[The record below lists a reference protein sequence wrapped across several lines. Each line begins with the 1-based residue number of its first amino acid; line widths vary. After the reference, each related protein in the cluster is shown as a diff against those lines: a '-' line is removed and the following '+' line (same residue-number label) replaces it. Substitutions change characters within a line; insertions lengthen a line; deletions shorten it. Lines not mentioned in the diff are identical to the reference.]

1 MHPSELELTKLCS
14 FLCTSRPRQNA
25 LHLRQLLQKSSE
37 KDVSTLLFTAI
48 ELGKV
53 QSSVSHIWLSVA
65 KSPTTL
71 IEAIIQTHSIHL
83 RRVGIKHL
91 GKALRNKQWR
101 DVWHAVG
108 GTEGFLSLFATL
120 STQEVGLLS
129 HVLKKSRNGHAEEEK
144 AILITE
150 LLTCLFSSNFP
161 DAPFKNPDERL
172 LQNRYAVIA
181 PASSQSFVRAL
192 LSDEAHP
199 LRQYLPTTDISLQC
213 HHDLLQ
219 TLTLAAIFDRKSTGF
234 NVSLVLPALCQDAP
248 PGQSSLPGFSA
259 TMLFSFNLLREIGNG
274 REANISTQSLLT
286 HVVEPLLKRV
296 QKRRRALVHLEE
308 VLHLAIQ
315 VLQLRSAAGEPFRS
329 LGYHKGG
336 LFYNVLEWWS
346 KERSGS
352 HEMLTDLVQ
361 VLELDANRVL
371 ELYQGNHEQVQP
383 RQRWP
388 LLHLLFLHSPKL
400 HADID
405 TIEDLPKLSGVRWM
419 FNLFLD
425 LPKNKALRLL
435 RNLIAVVPDTNFL
448 ASYRARGLT
457 IFAQPP
463 TIQASGGDPDL
474 LLMFLERGESGAL
487 QRVEK
492 AVTEKKRKSATSR
505 EQADRAFFAKSA
517 LHYAIA
523 SGSLAIYGETVT
535 WARRFIRDPLTCK
548 TLYTRSTT
556 NTVEGIALLAGIP
569 SDVSQFCDA
578 VDIGRRVIDANAII
592 SNFSQTWFEASKEP
606 HFQSRDW
613 QGPVKLL
620 DEVISARREKAADL
634 QRALKLS
641 DDELLDTLWLE
652 TLKILFEM
660 KGKESELEDLL
671 MHIQLPPHCLARLA
685 TEALD
690 KLSSLSD
697 NDERTASMER
707 KTYNLLRLLGSSDCP
722 QLASDLVLQA
732 VLDRPEASSWHRMLL
747 SKGLIMR
754 LSATNAQAL
763 LRSFATS
770 IKLKLDAQAQRRA
783 SQSSTPKDSKP
794 IIKVTTVK
802 YLAQILG
809 DSELVP
815 PTFAVDVLSAL
826 LGNEAHLDVRIAVV
840 ESLLAMLTRCTSES
854 SKPLVSR
861 LLSALEETI
870 PIAGSLHERRLLS
883 DANWI
888 EAERTAN
895 PPEIYDDGGIDSMP
909 PLLNL
914 LVQWNPSSR
923 WRPQIVQRIL
933 LPIVEV
939 STAINN
945 RWVRIFLARH
955 SFVLDEC
962 PPIPVKPILLPM
974 LLSEDPRLM
983 PASILERWHQV
994 VLINL
999 NPSKE
1004 ITNITQQVK
1013 ANMVLQKSNEGR
1025 HWLSLFGMG
1034 TGAYRLG
1041 RFNLS
1046 RQLLRWAKSEI
1057 EDGIDLLQIQ
1067 HILLDQAK
1075 ALLFLSDD
1083 TFEYWNRFIE
1093 EFEPRGG
1100 SYISREDMIAWARN
1114 TRPVIENI
1122 VSFVKSLRTPSW
1134 QRNPDRQPSVL
1145 PPIFQLRL
1153 WLLPYPN
1160 MTSTLTSTRGPDSAQ
1175 ACRLFAEELASCCYS
1190 GFATAGSG
1198 GNAAWHYAEAFQHL
1212 STAALRG
1219 CSSGSATLLVAY
1231 HLGNLDLDLGI
1242 GGSSSSGME
1251 SLHLGS
1257 GDLLRLE
1264 LAEKLILDVETS
1276 TLKQESGEVRQVLEM
1291 VSKWKKVANE
1301 ELRMKGIRIAKRL

>member
-1 MHPSELELTKLCS
+1 MHTSELEFTKLCS
-14 FLCTSRPRQNA
+14 FLCTNSRRQIA
-25 LHLRQLLQKSSE
+25 LHLRHLLQETSE
-37 KDVSTLLFTAI
+37 KDVSRLLFTAI
-48 ELGKV
+48 RLGKV
-53 QSSVSHIWLSVA
+53 QSSVSHVLLSVT
-65 KSPTTL
+65 KSPITL
-71 IEAIIQTHSIHL
+71 IEAIIQTHSVHL
-83 RRVGIKHL
+83 RQVGIKYL
-91 GKALRNKQWR
+91 GKALRKKQWR
-101 DVWHAVG
+101 DLWHAVG

-129 HVLKKSRNGHAEEEK
+129 RLLKKSRNGHTEKEK
-144 AILITE
+144 AILMTE
-150 LLTCLFSSNFP
+150 LLSSLFSSNFP

-181 PASSQSFVRAL
+181 PASSQSFVSAL

-199 LRQYLPTTDISLQC
+199 LRQYLSTTDISLQC
-213 HHDLLQ
+213 DHDLLQ
-219 TLTLAAIFDRKSTGF
+219 SLTLTAIFEKKSTSF
-234 NVSLVLPALCQDAP
+234 NISLVLRRLCQHAP
-248 PGQSSLPGFSA
+248 PGQSSLPGLSA
-259 TMLFSFNLLREIGNG
+259 TMLFSLNLLREIGNG

-286 HVVEPLLKRV
+286 DVVEPLLRRI

-308 VLHLAIQ
+308 VLHLAIR
-315 VLQLRSAAGEPFRS
+315 VLQLRSAPGGPLHS
-329 LGYHKGG
+329 LGHHKGD
-336 LFYNVLEWWS
+336 FSITSYNVF
-346 KERSGS
+346 
-352 HEMLTDLVQ
+352 
-361 VLELDANRVL
+361 ELDANQVL
-371 ELYQGNHEQVQP
+371 KLYQGTHEEVQP
-383 RQRWP
+383 SQRWP
-388 LLHLLFLHSPKL
+388 LLHLLFLHNPKL

-405 TIEDLPKLSGVRWM
+405 TIEGLQRLKDVRWM

-425 LPKNKALRLL
+425 LPKDQALPLL
-435 RNLIAVVPDTNFL
+435 RNLIAVMPDTNFL
-448 ASYRARGLT
+448 AAYRARGFT
-457 IFAQPP
+457 IFAHPP

-474 LLMFLERGESGAL
+474 LLTFLEREESGAL

-492 AVTEKKRKSATSR
+492 AITEKKRKSATSR
-505 EQADRAFFAKSA
+505 EHADRAFFAKSA

-523 SGSLAIYGETVT
+523 SGSLAIYGETVA

-569 SDVSQFCDA
+569 SDVSQCCDA
-578 VDIGRRVIDANAII
+578 IDIGRRVISANTIV

-613 QGPVKLL
+613 QGPVELL
-620 DEVISARREKAADL
+620 EEVISARRDKAADL
-634 QRALKLS
+634 RRALKLS
-641 DDELLDTLWLE
+641 DDEVLDTLWLE
-652 TLKILFEM
+652 MLKMLFEM
-660 KGKESELEDLL
+660 KGKESELEGLL
-671 MHIQLPPHCLARLA
+671 MHIQLPPHYLARLA

-690 KLSSLSD
+690 KLSSLSA

-722 QLASDLVLQA
+722 QLASDLVLRA

-747 SKGLIMR
+747 SKSLIMR

-783 SQSSTPKDSKP
+783 SQSSTTKDSKP

-809 DSELVP
+809 DSELVA

-826 LGNEAHLDVRIAVV
+826 LGSEAHLDVRIAVV

-854 SKPLVSR
+854 SKPLASR

-883 DANWI
+883 DADWI
-888 EAERTAN
+888 EADRTGN
-895 PPEIYDDGGIDSMP
+895 PPEIYDDGGIDTMP

-933 LPIVEV
+933 LPIVKV
-939 STAINN
+939 STATNN

-955 SFVLDEC
+955 AFVLDEY
-962 PPIPVKPILLPM
+962 PPTPVKPILLAM
-974 LLSEDPRLM
+974 LLSKDPGLM
-983 PASILERWHQV
+983 PASILEHWHQV

-999 NPSKE
+999 NPSEE
-1004 ITNITQQVK
+1004 ITNITRRVK
-1013 ANMVLQKSNEGR
+1013 ADVVLHKSNEGR

-1034 TGAYRLG
+1034 TSAYQLG

-1046 RQLLRWAKSEI
+1046 RQLLSWAKSEV
-1057 EDGIDLLQIQ
+1057 EDGINLLQIQ

-1083 TFEYWNRFIE
+1083 TFEYWNRFME
-1093 EFEPRGG
+1093 DFEPRNG
-1100 SYISREDMIAWARN
+1100 SYIANEDMVAWARN
-1114 TRPVIENI
+1114 TRPVIENVI
-1122 VSFVKSLRTPSW
+1122 SFVQSLRTPSW
-1134 QRNPDRQPSVL
+1134 QQNPDRQPSVL
-1145 PPIFQLRL
+1145 PPIFHLRL

-1160 MTSTLTSTRGPDSAQ
+1160 MTYTLTSTTGPASAQ
-1175 ACRLFAEELASCCYS
+1175 ACRMFAEELASCGYS
-1190 GFATAGSG
+1190 RFAAV
-1198 GNAAWHYAEAFQHL
+1198 GNNDTSAWHYAETFQHL
-1212 STAALRG
+1212 SNAASRG
-1219 CSSGSATLLVAY
+1219 CSSDLATLLVAY
-1231 HLGNLDLDLGI
+1231 YLGYLNPDLKI
-1242 GGSSSSGME
+1242 GSTSSVME
-1251 SLHLGS
+1251 SLRLES
-1257 GDLLRLE
+1257 GDLLRLD
-1264 LAEKLILDVETS
+1264 LAEKLLLDIDTRALV
-1276 TLKQESGEVRQVLEM
+1276 KESREVQQVLEL
-1291 VSKWKKVANE
+1291 VSKWKRSTNE
-1301 ELRMKGIRIAKRL
+1301 EIRMKGIRIAKRF